1 MVRKFIWRYVED
13 YWPLVAVDPD
23 KEIRNDR
30 LRKKKT
36 KDVEACRG
44 FFQMRMNT
52 NERARSFSIACWT
65 SSHPYEIDG
74 GIVLEK
80 LLHGEHTCLKGFK
93 GPVIAGVGVSPVLRT
108 MAVNNFAHP
117 RGDSGM

>member
-1 MVRKFIWRYVED
+1 MED

-52 NERARSFSIACWT
+52 NERARSFSIAC
-65 SSHPYEIDG
+65 
-74 GIVLEK
+74 
-80 LLHGEHTCLKGFK
+80 
-93 GPVIAGVGVSPVLRT
+93 
-108 MAVNNFAHP
+108 
-117 RGDSGM
+117 